1 MGISPFS
8 LFFPFSQR
16 PGVGISPLSLFPPP
30 LRGQG
35 SHPFRVPAVGMSH
48 PCRHGAHPQP
58 GFWDGFAAFRVIPSP
73 EQWETL
79 LNFRV
84 CCSLPTHQRCGWL
97 ELPISSLAQAF
108 NWGGCQ
114 RQGGIKGRQVLQEHP
129 PLAGREPRGPLF
141 PIIVFGSKARGF
153 SVASGF
159 KSSSASL
166 LLMPP
171 KICLSSAGTWD
182 PWAGAGATNS
192 PIDTS
197 QVPKYPFA

>member
-1 MGISPFS
+1 MLAFEGALWVPIRWAGRLGLPWGHFLLAAAQEWLAASPKASGLDLGWISFPHIPLPGAGWTPLAPPSSSPGPCTKFPFFS

-35 SHPFRVPAVGMSH
+35 SHPFRVPAAGMSQ

-84 CCSLPTHQRCGWL
+84 CCSLPTH
-97 ELPISSLAQAF
+97 
-108 NWGGCQ
+108 
-114 RQGGIKGRQVLQEHP
+114 H
-129 PLAGREPRGPLF
+129 
-141 PIIVFGSKARGF
+141 
-153 SVASGF
+153 
-159 KSSSASL
+159 
-166 LLMPP
+166 
-171 KICLSSAGTWD
+171 
-182 PWAGAGATNS
+182 
-192 PIDTS
+192 
-197 QVPKYPFA
+197 